1 MRRKLRFF
9 WLKVPNIFPDAR
21 RVARIAHTD
30 SHLKN
35 LQWLLIFQLHVQRLC
50 VWRSK
55 YLVLCPSMTVHG
67 LRAGTGAVASRS
79 ALNYAD
85 FFWNSAIVQLMV
97 LVEKNTIESL
107 LQQFS
112 LPSLCFS
119 RDFPVWSMQYLPV
132 KRSVRRDHL
141 HMYPLF
147 TENPYSYHDGSW
159 FHLMSCF
166 CYRRAIQS
174 YCRSCHYLFRADIC
188 IRMWHISGSSA
199 QALNSI
205 PALRPLYSSLHSIC
219 F

>member
-1 MRRKLRFF
+1 MRRKSRFF

-30 SHLKN
+30 AHLKN

-97 LVEKNTIESL
+97 LVEKTQLSH
-107 LQQFS
+107 
-112 LPSLCFS
+112 C
-119 RDFPVWSMQYLPV
+119 
-132 KRSVRRDHL
+132 
-141 HMYPLF
+141 
-147 TENPYSYHDGSW
+147 
-159 FHLMSCF
+159 
-166 CYRRAIQS
+166 
-174 YCRSCHYLFRADIC
+174 
-188 IRMWHISGSSA
+188 
-199 QALNSI
+199 
-205 PALRPLYSSLHSIC
+205 YSSLVCPASASVVTFLFEVCSIC
-219 F
+219 PWKGVFGGTICTCIRFSQKIHILTMMGHGFIWCRAFVIEELSKAIAVVATIFFVQTFVLGCGIWVVLLLKL